1 MIEMD
6 YNSLRQESVL
16 KTIVDE
22 HAIYLYEQR
31 KTTLNRGILHKL
43 CYLVDFGYYELYGT
57 SMTGETYVHT
67 RNGPVPIHFKK
78 SMDNLITDGWISM
91 NENDSFVSNIIWN
104 TRCGPHRHRRVDDS
118 EAHYDDLEAIAYHP
132 LPELSPE
139 EIDVIKH
146 VVRRYGAFTARQL
159 EPIVK
164 DDPPWEATSEG
175 QALDYE
181 LVFYRESAQKR
192 ISEEQGED

>member
-1 MIEMD
+1 MD
-6 YNSLRQESVL
+6 YNSLKQESVL
-16 KTIVDE
+16 KAIVDE
-22 HAIYLYEQR
+22 HATYPSELR
-31 KTTLNRGILHKL
+31 KPVLSRGILHKL

-67 RNGPVPIHFKK
+67 RNGPVPIHFNK
-78 SMDNLITDGWISM
+78 SVDNLITDGWISP
-91 NENDSFVSNIIWN
+91 NEDDSFVSNIIWN
-104 TRCGPHRHRRVDDS
+104 DRYEPYHHRKVDDS
-118 EAHYDDLEAIAYHP
+118 ETRYDGLEDIAYHP
-132 LPELSPE
+132 LTELLPGE
-139 EIDVIKH
+139 VEVIRH

-164 DDPPWEATSEG
+164 DDPPWEASSEG

>member
-1 MIEMD
+1 MIAMD
-6 YNSLRQESVL
+6 YDSLKQESVL
-16 KTIVDE
+16 KSIVEE
-22 HAIYLYEQR
+22 HAVYPCEMR
-31 KTTLNRGILHKL
+31 KPVLSRGILHKL

-57 SMTGETYVHT
+57 PMTGETYVHT
-67 RNGPVPIHFKK
+67 RNGPVPIHFNR
-78 SMDNLITDGWISM
+78 SVNNLITDGWISPI
-91 NENDSFVSNIIWN
+91 EGDSFVSNIVWN
-104 TRCGPHRHRRVDDS
+104 ARCRAYRNRVVDDS
-118 EAHYDDLEAIAYHP
+118 ETRYDDLEDIAYHP

-139 EIDVIKH
+139 EVDFIRH

-164 DDPPWEATSEG
+164 DDPPWESSSEG